1 MPVLDLYSDRVR
13 AANGERPDVYVY
25 DRFPVALK
33 NQIIHILREAIGR
46 YHVHQVTD
54 FGKIIHNNKAWEWI
68 HKEIAK
74 AHGLLALGDR
84 PRLDQNCEIYLLK
97 NESVEA
103 CLDVIEVCFTYVN
116 NVARKF
122 NPLELQERGIQVSVD
137 NAIEELNER
146 FRRAGV
152 GYLFEGGMIMRV
164 DSELVH
170 SEVVKPALQYLI
182 EPGFEGPRE
191 EFLRA
196 HGHYRS
202 GEMED
207 AITDSNNAF
216 ESTLKVICDQRG
228 WSYKTG
234 ARASDLLKIVRR
246 EGLLPNY
253 LDKSFDQLSAT
264 LSSGLPQVRNER
276 GAHGQGSTPRTT
288 PDYVGAYALH
298 LAAANILFIV
308 EAHEEMN

>member
-1 MPVLDLYSDRVR
+1 MSILNLFSHRKR
-13 AANGERPDVYVY
+13 MAEGNRPDVYVY
-25 DRFPVALK
+25 DELAEMLR
-33 NQIIHILREAIGR
+33 NQVVHILQSSIGTYVVDR
-46 YHVHQVTD
+46 VVQIR
-54 FGKIIHNNKAWEWI
+54 GNHNNADWLRIQDAITREHGVLRLGESLDASQNVLNYFLNICDVYKA
-68 HKEIAK
+68 
-74 AHGLLALGDR
+74 
-84 PRLDQNCEIYLLK
+84 
-97 NESVEA
+97 
-103 CLDVIEVCFTYVN
+103 LDVIEVCFMYIDKI
-116 NVARKF
+116 AR
-122 NPLELQERGIQVSVD
+122 ELDQYQLHGRGITQEAD
-137 NAIEELNER
+137 EAIAELNER

-152 GYLFEGGMIMRV
+152 GYLYEGGMIMRV

-170 SEVVKPALQYLI
+170 SEVVKPALQYLN

-202 GEMED
+202 GEMEH
-207 AITDSNNAF
+207 AITDANNAF
-216 ESTLKVICDQRG
+216 ESTLKTVCDQRD
-228 WSYKTG
+228 WSYETG
-234 ARASDLLKIVRR
+234 ARASNLLKIVRR

-298 LAAANILFIV
+298 LAAANILLLAK
-308 EAHEEMN
+308 AHKAMN